1 MIVAVCASTR
11 FRAEGHALGTCLEE
25 NGFTVLLPPL
35 HDMASLVETN
45 LELADLAWKG
55 ATLAHF
61 DRIAKADVVLMLNP
75 GSYLGVSSTL
85 ELGVAHARQKLIV
98 AAESDADE
106 PARAALFDWV
116 IGSSEPAEVAA
127 ALKRRLGSRR

>member
-1 MIVAVCASTR
+1 MIVTICASAR
-11 FRAEGHALGTCLEE
+11 FRAEVHVLSACLEE
-25 NGFTVLLPPL
+25 AGFAVLLPPL
-35 HDMASLVETN
+35 HDMSSFAGKDFEV
-45 LELADLAWKG
+45 AALAWKG

-75 GSYLGVSSTL
+75 DSYLGVSATL
-85 ELGVAHARQKLIV
+85 ELGVAHARGKLIV
-98 AAESDADE
+98 AAEDDADE

-127 ALKRRLGSRR
+127 TLAKRLGSRP